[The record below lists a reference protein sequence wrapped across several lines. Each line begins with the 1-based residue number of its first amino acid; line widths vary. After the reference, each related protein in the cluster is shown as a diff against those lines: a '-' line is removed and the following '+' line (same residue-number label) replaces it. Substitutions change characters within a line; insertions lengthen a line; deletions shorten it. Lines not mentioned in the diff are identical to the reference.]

1 MDWSKPSHE
10 ISGMILDIH
19 LKARVGLIVTT
30 VMTSLRTFVFH
41 VNRPVA
47 AAVAVVEEVIIV
59 NRPRIGTIFID
70 GL

>member
-1 MDWSKPSHE
+1 
-10 ISGMILDIH
+10 MILDIH
-19 LKARVGLIVTT
+19 LNARVGMVVTT

-47 AAVAVVEEVIIV
+47 AAVAVVEEVVIV
-59 NRPRIGTIFID
+59 NCRRIDTIFID